1 MNTTRRTFL
10 RLTGAAAGALV
21 IAKYAEPLAVLADHG
36 PWVEDKGDFYIVRV
50 PDFKTFA
57 NEHLEKP
64 TIFLLG
70 ESATV
75 RSVDV
80 DGFANIFA
88 PKGGIFT
95 QSRIDSSRM
104 AAERARPALTLKGAR
119 FAVTDCHLLSNE
131 GDGIVFERAQG
142 EHKVPAGMRL
152 IDFGRGKVW
161 GVS

>member
-75 RSVDV
+75 CGAWTLMVSPTFSHPRA
-80 DGFANIFA
+80 GY
-88 PKGGIFT
+88 
-95 QSRIDSSRM
+95 SR
-104 AAERARPALTLKGAR
+104 RAVSTRPGWLPR
-119 FAVTDCHLLSNE
+119 
-131 GDGIVFERAQG
+131 
-142 EHKVPAGMRL
+142 
-152 IDFGRGKVW
+152 GRGRR
-161 GVS
+161 